1 MRMTKKEI
9 GKRLL
14 RCAAALCIG
23 AVTLL
28 LCAAPVFAG
37 DGKGNTEP
45 EKLHTDSPLYEKKAL
60 FCGDSICA
68 AAVFDYS
75 NMNRWGWAGRIARD
89 YGMSYTNKGLDG
101 ASVSNV
107 RGDNTILAQL
117 QSAKGKTYDFV
128 ILQGGTNDGWDN
140 APVGEMTAADKK
152 TGFDPSTFAGGL
164 ETLFSYAKRSFP
176 TAKIGYIINYQ
187 TPTKAY
193 GTLDDM
199 SAYYDL
205 AKKICD
211 KWEIPYLDLYNN
223 AEINQKVLQ
232 MTSGRFAGDKIH
244 LNGRGYDR
252 IYPYIAAFMEQL
264 VTEDAS
270 SENAGGEANSPDGV
284 SEALPSDDSAVNAG
298 EKEKDK
304 NDDLSF
310 LWWLIPLVLVVV
322 VAGAVVII
330 KRK

>member
-1 MRMTKKEI
+1 
-9 GKRLL
+9 
-14 RCAAALCIG
+14 
-23 AVTLL
+23 
-28 LCAAPVFAG
+28 
-37 DGKGNTEP
+37 
-45 EKLHTDSPLYEKKAL
+45 
-60 FCGDSICA
+60 
-68 AAVFDYS
+68 
-75 NMNRWGWAGRIARD
+75 
-89 YGMSYTNKGLDG
+89 MSYTNKGLDG

-176 TAKIGYIINYQ
+176 TARIGYIINYQ

-244 LNGRGYDR
+244 LNGRDMTGST
-252 IYPYIAAFMEQL
+252 PTL
-264 VTEDAS
+264 PHSWS
-270 SENAGGEANSPDGV
+270 SLSQRMLPQKTREARRTVRTV
-284 SEALPSDDSAVNAG
+284 SQRLCRLTTAP
-298 EKEKDK
+298 
-304 NDDLSF
+304 
-310 LWWLIPLVLVVV
+310 
-322 VAGAVVII
+322 
-330 KRK
+330 